1 MCIRDRVRVTL
12 SGSVAPLSTCSH
24 KYVAPT
30 VVEPAPVRVTVVA
43 VVLRT
48 TVWSG
53 PALATTAPSGVSGPT
68 LADSGLDPLAFFART
83 VNWYGVSAVTSG
95 ALIVR
100 VVAVVAIGVP
110 IVAVPA
116 PL

>member
-1 MCIRDRVRVTL
+1 MVAPVRVTL

-30 VVEPAPVRVTVVA
+30 VVEPAPARVTVVG

-48 TVWSG
+48 MVWSG

-68 LADSGLDPLAFFART
+68 LTDSGLEPLALVART

-95 ALIVR
+95 AVIVR
-100 VVAVVAIGVP
+100 VVAVVEIGVP
-110 IVAVPA
+110 ILVAPVPS
-116 PL
+116 